1 VTATLRHVE
10 TVPFPVAVVDDDP
23 KLRTRLVMQLGESAR
38 ASSHASLDDAD
49 SEGPM
54 VLVIGPSFASGAG
67 LSQVAA
73 LLRARPDVNAVMV
86 VDELTTDLLQRAI
99 RAGINDVI
107 TVPAELGEAVERAVE
122 SLSVLPSG
130 PTSTSTAD
138 GDGERGRVITV
149 FSTKGGSGKSV
160 VAANL
165 AAVLAQRSDKP
176 VVLLDADLQFGD
188 VAVMLKLTPQ
198 NTIVDAVSSLHR
210 LDAQLLR
217 SLLTTHERSGLLVLA
232 APTEPAFADQVNPA
246 AMVKILDI
254 LRTFCGH
261 IVIDTPSHFTD
272 VVLSIL
278 EESDDIVLV
287 AGMDIPNIKNVKIGL
302 QTLRLLDMSASKLK
316 LVLNRANAKVK
327 LDVSEVERTLQLKA
341 DCLVPSDVVV
351 PRSVNKGIPVIFD
364 APKSGVARSF
374 EQLADLFT
382 ADVGAKRRGR

>member
-1 VTATLRHVE
+1 LDPVE
-10 TVPFPVAVVDDDP
+10 TVPLPVAVVDDDP

-38 ASSHASLDDAD
+38 ASSHASLAEAEED
-49 SEGPM
+49 GPM
-54 VLVIGPSFASGAG
+54 VLVIGPSFSEGGG
-67 LSQVAA
+67 LSEVAS
-73 LLRARPDVNAVMV
+73 LLRARPDIGAVMV
-86 VDELTTDLLQRAI
+86 VDELSTELLQRAI
-99 RAGINDVI
+99 RAGVNDVI
-107 TVPAELGEAVERAVE
+107 TVPSELPEAVARALE
-122 SLSVLPSG
+122 NLQILP
-130 PTSTSTAD
+130 PTHAGGVTE
-138 GDGERGRVITV
+138 GDGEQARVITV

-160 VAANL
+160 IAANL
-165 AAVLAQRSDKP
+165 ACELAERSEKP

-188 VAVMLKLTPQ
+188 VAVMLKLAPP

-217 SLLTTHERSGLLVLA
+217 SLLVTHERSGLLILA
-232 APTEPAFADQVNPA
+232 APTEPAFADQVSPA
-246 AMVKILDI
+246 AMVKILGI
-254 LRTFCGH
+254 LRTFCSY

-278 EESDDIVLV
+278 EDSDDIVLV

-302 QTLRLLDMSASKLK
+302 QTLRLLDMSSSKLK

-351 PRSVNKGIPVIFD
+351 PRSVNKGIPAIYD
-364 APKSGVARSF
+364 APKSGVARSM

-382 ADVGAKRRGR
+382 TAARTKRRGR